1 MKTIF
6 GVIHLPALP
15 GDVRGESFSKAY
27 SAAMRDA
34 EALAEGGVH
43 GLVLENFG
51 SAPFYKGD
59 RANPVPP
66 HQVAALAVITTRC
79 EAAFPHLKI
88 GVNCLRN
95 DARSALGIA
104 AATNADFIR
113 VNIHTGAAVTDQGII
128 EGDAANTLA
137 YRQMLGVDVQIF
149 ADILVKHAVPMGEVD
164 PKRAA
169 EETVGRGLADA
180 VIVTGHGTGAP
191 VDITIL
197 KAAKSGCGPAPL
209 FIGSGLH
216 VGNAGELLSIADG
229 AIVGTTFKFEG
240 LTKNAVDVQ
249 RVKALMAQVINQV
262 D

>member
-6 GVIHLPALP
+6 GVIHLAALP
-15 GDVRGESFSKAY
+15 GDVRGETFSKAY
-27 SAAMRDA
+27 SLAMRDA

-43 GLVLENFG
+43 GLVIENFG

-66 HQVAALAVITTRC
+66 HQIAALAVMTSRC

-95 DARSALGIA
+95 DARAALGIA
-104 AATNADFIR
+104 AATSADFIR

-137 YRQMLGVDVQIF
+137 YRKTLGVDVQIF
-149 ADILVKHAVPMGEVD
+149 ADILVKHAMPLGDSD
-164 PKRAA
+164 PTRVA
-169 EETVGRGLADA
+169 EEAVGRGLADA

-191 VDITIL
+191 VDRTIL
-197 KAAKSGCGPAPL
+197 EAAKKGCGSASL
-209 FIGSGLH
+209 FIGSGLNS
-216 VGNAGELLSIADG
+216 GNAHELLSIADG
-229 AIVGTTFKFEG
+229 AIVGTTFKVDG
-240 LTKNAVDVQ
+240 LTLNPVDVA
-249 RVKALMAQVINQV
+249 RVKALMSAINQA